1 MSRLLAKRNV
11 WMPPLALLIG
21 FSLFFMWLRTASLSP
36 KESRQ
41 LNTANLITIMGEHLL
56 LTVLGAVLVVL
67 IAVPAGIILTRGPLR
82 RLAPAVLALANV
94 GQAAPSIGLIVLIA
108 MGIGFGM
115 KTALIAIVAYAVL
128 PVLSSTMVGLE
139 GVDRNTVEA
148 ARGMGMSAL
157 AVLVKVELPLA
168 SPVVLAGLRTALVL
182 LVGTAT
188 LAVFV
193 NGGGLGVLIQTGM
206 TLFLY
211 KLLVAGALLVALLAL
226 AVDWVGRMIEL
237 WARPKGI

>member
-1 MSRLLAKRNV
+1 MQSGKPARNL
-11 WMPPLALLIG
+11 WLTPLALVAVLG
-21 FSLFFMWLRTASLSP
+21 TYLFWLHTASLTSA
-36 KESRQ
+36 ESRQ
-41 LNTANLITIMGEHLL
+41 LNLTNLAAISGQHLL
-56 LTVLGAVLVVL
+56 LTGIGAVAVVVVAIPL
-67 IAVPAGIILTRGPLR
+67 GVLLTRKPFRKVAPL
-82 RLAPAVLALANV
+82 ALALANI

-128 PVLSSTMVGLE
+128 PVLASTMVGLQ

-148 ARGMGMSAL
+148 ARGMGMSAFR
-157 AVLVKVELPLA
+157 VLTKVELPLA
-168 SPVVLAGLRTALVL
+168 SPVILAGLRTALVL

-211 KLLVAGALLVALLAL
+211 KLLFSGALLVALLAL
-226 AVDWVGRMIEL
+226 AVDWVGQMIET

>member
-1 MSRLLAKRNV
+1 
-11 WMPPLALLIG
+11 
-21 FSLFFMWLRTASLSP
+21 
-36 KESRQ
+36 
-41 LNTANLITIMGEHLL
+41 
-56 LTVLGAVLVVL
+56 
-67 IAVPAGIILTRGPLR
+67 
-82 RLAPAVLALANV
+82 
-94 GQAAPSIGLIVLIA
+94 
-108 MGIGFGM
+108 
-115 KTALIAIVAYAVL
+115 
-128 PVLSSTMVGLE
+128 
-139 GVDRNTVEA
+139 
-148 ARGMGMSAL
+148 
-157 AVLVKVELPLA
+157 
-168 SPVVLAGLRTALVL
+168 ALVL

>member
-82 RLAPAVLALANV
+82 RLAPAV
-94 GQAAPSIGLIVLIA
+94 
-108 MGIGFGM
+108 
-115 KTALIAIVAYAVL
+115 T
-128 PVLSSTMVGLE
+128 
-139 GVDRNTVEA
+139 
-148 ARGMGMSAL
+148 
-157 AVLVKVELPLA
+157 
-168 SPVVLAGLRTALVL
+168 
-182 LVGTAT
+182 
-188 LAVFV
+188 
-193 NGGGLGVLIQTGM
+193 
-206 TLFLY
+206 
-211 KLLVAGALLVALLAL
+211 
-226 AVDWVGRMIEL
+226 
-237 WARPKGI
+237 

>member
-41 LNTANLITIMGEHLL
+41 LNMGEHLL